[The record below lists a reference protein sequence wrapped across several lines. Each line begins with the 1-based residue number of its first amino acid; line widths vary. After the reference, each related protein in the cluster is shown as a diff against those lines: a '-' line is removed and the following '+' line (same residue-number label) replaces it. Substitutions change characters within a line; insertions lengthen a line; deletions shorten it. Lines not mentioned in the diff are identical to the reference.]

1 MTTPELDDLQ
11 TTGGAFGISLFS
23 KTQEGGVYKSPKMT
37 INGISTTLKL
47 RDTVGFGAMDM
58 KTNDILKK
66 TFLDLVSDFDKTRGC
81 ILVHK
86 CERYREGG
94 HKDLVDM
101 KNMFKTMGLDF
112 NKHLL
117 LVITHTGHLSEETKT
132 GYTQEIRTKV
142 LPEVPAD
149 KIIHINF
156 ANVEELNEE
165 HRDFYESTTET
176 EFLKMINKLKEFQ
189 DEIAP
194 GARDIREHFD
204 KAYDENLQTR
214 VPVPNPLS
222 SIVTGVLNTLPGNTC
237 PVCIFYSRRRAY
249 CCRSDFEEC
258 VQSNNSRIS

>member
-1 MTTPELDDLQ
+1 MTTPDLDDLQ
-11 TTGGAFGISLFS
+11 TTGGAFGIGPLSN
-23 KTQEGGVYKSPKMT
+23 TTEGIVYKSPIMT

-94 HKDLVDM
+94 HKDLEDM

-132 GYTQEIRTKV
+132 RYTQELRTEV

-156 ANVEELNEE
+156 ANVEELEE
-165 HRDFYESTTET
+165 KHRDFYENTTER
-176 EFLKMINKLKEFQ
+176 EFLKMINKLKEFH

-204 KAYDENLQTR
+204 KTYDENLQTR
-214 VPVPNPLS
+214 AAVPAPISP
-222 SIVTGVLNTLPGNTC
+222 IFTGLLNIQTGNTC
-237 PVCIFYSRRRAY
+237 PVYFLFAA
-249 CCRSDFEEC
+249 
-258 VQSNNSRIS
+258 